1 MIKMQRKDAIESIM
15 NNIKDEFIICNIGFP
30 ARELYDIA
38 DRNENFYM
46 IGSMGLASSI
56 GLGLALAKPDKKIV
70 IIDGD
75 GSFLMNL
82 GSIITTYVQ
91 NPKNLTWIVINNQ
104 VYGSTGNQD
113 TYTKYVNI
121 KDIVKGVGFN
131 VYDYNDIDLR
141 EIINDNNLNFIEYN
155 VSAGNS
161 NASIINISPIEIKKR
176 FMKALNK

>member
-1 MIKMQRKDAIESIM
+1 MQRKDAIKSIM
-15 NNIKDEFIICNIGFP
+15 NSIKDEFIICNIGFP

-38 DRNENFYM
+38 DRDKNFYM
-46 IGSMGLASSI
+46 IGSMGLVSSI
-56 GLGLALAKPDKKIV
+56 GLGIALTKPNKKIV

-82 GSIITTYVQ
+82 GSVITTYVQ

-113 TYTKYVNI
+113 TYAKYLNI
-121 KDIVKGVGFN
+121 KEIAKAVGFVH
-131 VYDYNDIDLR
+131 VYNYDDINLR
-141 EIINDNNLNFIEYN
+141 KVIDDNNLNFIEYN

-161 NASIINISPIEIKKR
+161 DAPIININPIEIKKR
-176 FMKALNK
+176 FMKALEE